1 MASILD
7 DLEGVLSKE
16 ELAKI
21 KANPAI
27 ATRLTRGDELRE
39 WYDGGEVETPP
50 AAVTLPPAPR
60 AGTPPPPGQFDLS
73 AIERSIDAKIGA
85 ITTTINTTIESA
97 LKTRGDEL
105 FNNAVRTAVQRSDEL
120 QRIYGRH
127 EREVGKPFDSAE
139 FNTYLEKP
147 EVKARGFRTLTDAY
161 EAFVAPVVTERTI
174 ETEVNKRYTAKVA
187 ADSGKNVPGTTPA
200 PAVNSNIR
208 FFQKRTATGA
218 AAETTG
224 AGRAAAA
231 LDRIMARQNEMA
243 S

>member
-1 MASILD
+1 MIDTKLGTIGATIDTKLEASI
-7 DLEGVLSKE
+7 
-16 ELAKI
+16 
-21 KANPAI
+21 
-27 ATRLTRGDELRE
+27 
-39 WYDGGEVETPP
+39 
-50 AAVTLPPAPR
+50 
-60 AGTPPPPGQFDLS
+60 
-73 AIERSIDAKIGA
+73 
-85 ITTTINTTIESA
+85 
-97 LKTRGDEL
+97 KTRGDEL
-105 FNNAVRTAVQRSDEL
+105 VNNAVRIAVQRSDEL
-120 QRIYGRH
+120 SRIYGRH

-139 FNTYLEKP
+139 FNAYLEKP

-161 EAFVAPVVTERTI
+161 EAFVAPVVTEKTI
-174 ETEVNKRYTAKVA
+174 NAEVDKRYQAKVQ

-231 LDRIMARQNEMA
+231 LDRIMARDAERA